1 MLNAVPLQRIRRR
14 DSGNTL
20 AHPGDLLQSQPLPTA
35 FSAFNRLPLTGSG
48 SGEHVTGER
57 GRNWVRAYE
66 KGKGGIIFL
75 EWREPIL
82 DDEGQPVPDPKTGA
96 PAERR
101 KRMSTG
107 HRDRTRAKR
116 QADFGQMV
124 AAPVAL
130 TLRRLIRLYH
140 AEVTPSKSK
149 GKQAHDQRAASL
161 FLEFFDGRAD
171 PKRRSDRAPGSLDRK
186 DWDEFVTER
195 RAGKIAGLGPV
206 RDRVIEYDVKFLIAV
221 LSWTEGANEGDPHH
235 IAKNPWSRERRKAQG
250 MVMPREKN
258 PNRPSMTEEQH
269 EALLTHSPN
278 WRFSLVMELCRETI
292 HRRNSVRQIAL
303 ADLDLRAGAVTWRGE
318 YDKNGIEAVT
328 PLTPEALAA
337 LRSAPRVLG
346 SPWVLPSEEDPQ
358 QPVPRDTLNTWMR
371 RAKERAGV
379 DVKGL
384 GFHGQKRAGVR
395 NPAFRKL
402 PGKVR
407 EKLTG
412 TSFTTLDRIYND
424 VEMEEMRAAIRDVS
438 GARRRA

>member
-1 MLNAVPLQRIRRR
+1 MAQKKDCWSYNA
-14 DSGNTL
+14 
-20 AHPGDLLQSQPLPTA
+20 
-35 FSAFNRLPLTGSG
+35 
-48 SGEHVTGER
+48 GER

-75 EWREPIL
+75 EWRETVL

-116 QADFGQMV
+116 QADDLADRFGQMV
-124 AAPVAL
+124 NAPTVL

-149 GKQAHDQRAASL
+149 GKQAHDRRAASM

-195 RAGKIAGLGPV
+195 RAGRIAGLGPV
-206 RDRVIEYDVKFLIAV
+206 RDRVIEYDLKFLIAV
-221 LSWTEGANEGDPHH
+221 LSWAEGANEGDPHH

-269 EALLTHSPN
+269 DALLTHSPN

-328 PLTPEALAA
+328 PLTPRALAA
-337 LRSAPRVLG
+337 IQAAPRVSG
-346 SPWVLPSEEDPQ
+346 SPWLIPAEEDPS
-358 QPVPRDTLNTWMR
+358 QPVSIHVLNLWLQ

-395 NPAFRKL
+395 RREFREL
-402 PGKVR
+402 PPKVQ
-407 EKLTG
+407 EALTG
-412 TSFTTLDRIYND
+412 TNHETLRRVYDEVSFD
-424 VEMEEMRAAIRDVS
+424 EMQEAVRRLGRPAA
-438 GARRRA
+438 